1 MNKRLIWL
9 GPVALAVLLSGC
21 SVTLT
26 TTGPIAPSDLVGST
40 IVFSHD
46 RQQGVQPPHSG
57 KYYFKSTQEAFD
69 AGINRAYSWTYA
81 RDDHDGATV
90 TMVFKDS
97 GSAAL
102 RVTCELTFDSRD
114 NGAHECDYVYSASI
128 AFVTFTSEGSS
139 KGTFLL
145 RPIGSDGP

>member
-1 MNKRLIWL
+1 MNKRLVWL
-9 GPVALAVLLSGC
+9 APIALAALLSGC

-26 TTGPIAPSDLVGST
+26 TTGPIAPSDLVEST

-46 RQQGVQPPHSG
+46 RQQGAQPPNSG
-57 KYYFKSTQEAFD
+57 KYHFNSAGEAFD
-69 AGINRAYSWTYA
+69 AGIHKAHSWTYA
-81 RDDHDGATV
+81 RADHDSATV

-128 AFVTFTSEGSS
+128 AFVTFTSEGASS
-139 KGTFLL
+139 GTFLL
-145 RPIGSDGP
+145 RAIGSDGP